1 MKKFVVLCLVTVI
14 LLSAFAGCEQP
25 DIKPDENPSES
36 GQHSKITYEEE
47 IDDASTSKSEN
58 LMETESVLQ
67 DHIISFSQ
75 KYTDVLI
82 EYEPLLDAYIDMVTK
97 ANNYENI
104 NSSDYDKLPIDVFDW
119 LTQFASQHNSFGKAY
134 AIKDLNG
141 DDKDELIILDG
152 AYSSPRIYAVFTI
165 TDGNITPVIMSA
177 ALNEYVENIAIAEDG
192 RIYRAVMLKCESY
205 YREIITLMPDGEISL
220 FAYSYEDYR
229 DYFGYDCEVERYK
242 ILNGE
247 SFEITA
253 EELSTIEDEY
263 ADEFSNINK
272 LTANT
277 GFKIN
282 YLFEYNPK

>member
-1 MKKFVVLCLVTVI
+1 MKKIVAICAISVFIWLALVGCDYTMNQKESLLESKHESEVVD
-14 LLSAFAGCEQP
+14 EQITI
-25 DIKPDENPSES
+25 DMSES
-36 GQHSKITYEEE
+36 NHNNFPQTEK
-47 IDDASTSKSEN
+47 DDLAS
-58 LMETESVLQ
+58 
-67 DHIISFSQ
+67 FFQ
-75 KYTDVLI
+75 KYSGALI
-82 EYEPLLDAYIDMVTK
+82 EYEPLLNAYIDMVTK
-97 ANNYENI
+97 TNNNENI
-104 NSSDYDKLPIDVFDW
+104 NLSDYEKLPVEVFDW
-119 LTQFASQHNSFGKAY
+119 LAQFVSQHHSFGNAY
-134 AIKDLNG
+134 AAKDLNG

-242 ILNGE
+242 IINGE
-247 SFEITA
+247 RVEISA
-253 EELSTIEDEY
+253 EELSEIESEY
-263 ADEFSNINK
+263 AYEFSNMSK

-277 GFKIN
+277 GIKIN
-282 YLFEYNPK
+282 YFFEFNPK